1 MRPFQYIGFSVWM
14 ALNTL
19 IFVLPAVLYGTKAF
33 INLLQLLTGFQLLKA
48 ALGPEKSPFQM
59 L

>member
-1 MRPFQYIGFSVWM
+1 M

-19 IFVLPAVLYGTKAF
+19 IYVLPAVLYGSKAF
-33 INLLQLLTGFQLLKA
+33 VNVLQLLTGFQLLKA